1 MKGEIGRSMIATTPE
16 LSGRFAGVVR
26 WPACR
31 AERRRLVTGTSHRDR
46 ILSVACCRRQSSRTD
61 PDRRNRAK
69 PRNAPAARC
78 PSQRR
83 GPRQICSLSCVPR
96 CQQRNRSLLRRIWA
110 CWFDNRSAALP
121 KSLMMTFPA
130 YCTDIGIM
138 LLLRLAMIQIEPVMT
153 RKTISTPKARARI
166 LFV

>member
-1 MKGEIGRSMIATTPE
+1 MIVFFRWRAAADNPVEQIRIGAIEQSFETLQLRAVQVSDMGLGKSAEYEVALLRSAM
-16 LSGRFAGVVR
+16 
-26 WPACR
+26 
-31 AERRRLVTGTSHRDR
+31 
-46 ILSVACCRRQSSRTD
+46 
-61 PDRRNRAK
+61 
-69 PRNAPAARC
+69 PAAE
-78 PSQRR
+78 QD
-83 GPRQICSLSCVPR
+83 
-96 CQQRNRSLLRRIWA
+96 LLRRIWA

-121 KSLMMTFPA
+121 NSLMMTFPA